1 MNNININAALDFTLE
16 HDDILIYVMF
26 NNKNNIASKTLK
38 FKMSK
43 RYDKELPIL
52 KNITDTSDICTV
64 LKQFG
69 FSEEEIESFMLVKKY
84 GIADP
89 NNIKFQLKFTEYK
102 QIISNIQ
109 DRIKNAVL
117 TNGLLQIS
125 DQDKLL
131 LNSKPPETISYSE
144 YKVQPLNI
152 QNLYTYEPNSNTD
165 NCNLKFALSILSKYS
180 MYLKRDNSWPDI
192 QSYSVAIIEIK
203 NNNTDVTIIPTF
215 YFTDEGVR
223 LYFQTIAGMKNT
235 DTVIQTNM
243 IPADMLDIKDVH
255 TGKNNSFFKD
265 LFASIHTSEYMDH
278 ITTNHLSYY
287 LKLKDVVTTRYKLK
301 LKVNVKDKINEILKR
316 VANEYNIN
324 NIYRYRL
331 SEKEKK
337 LISMPDIKWSD
348 KIEPNYICVGKTF
361 KQNDKYIDEL
371 YEEVPNLILDETMY
385 KILTAIMTIL

>member
-1 MNNININAALDFTLE
+1 MNDININAALDFTLE

-26 NNKNNIASKTLK
+26 NNKNNIASKTLE
-38 FKMSK
+38 FTVAK

-52 KNITDTSDICTV
+52 STITNTSDICAT
-64 LKQFG
+64 LKNFS

-102 QIISNIQ
+102 QIISDIQ
-109 DRIKNAVL
+109 NRIKNAVL

-131 LNSKPPETISYSE
+131 LNSKPPETTPYSE

-152 QNLYTYEPNSNTD
+152 QNLYTYEPDSNTD

-203 NNNTDVTIIPTF
+203 NNKTDVTIMPTF
-215 YFTDEGVR
+215 YFTDEGIR
-223 LYFQTIAGMKNT
+223 LYFQTIASMKNT
-235 DTVIQTNM
+235 DTVLQTNK
-243 IPADMLDIKDVH
+243 IPADMLDIKDIH
-255 TGKNNSFFKD
+255 TGKTTSFFKD

-301 LKVNVKDKINEILKR
+301 LKVNMKDKINEILKR

-361 KQNDKYIDEL
+361 KQNDKYLDEL
-371 YEEVPNLILDETMY
+371 CEEVPNLISDETMC

>member
-26 NNKNNIASKTLK
+26 NNKNNIASKTLN
-38 FKMSK
+38 FTVTK

-52 KNITDTSDICTV
+52 KSITNTSDIYDA

-69 FSEEEIESFMLVKKY
+69 FSKEEIESFMLVKKY
-84 GIADP
+84 GIA
-89 NNIKFQLKFTEYK
+89 NNINMQLKFTEYK
-102 QIISNIQ
+102 QIISDIQ

-125 DQDKLL
+125 EQEKLL

-144 YKVQPLNI
+144 YNTQPLNI
-152 QNLYTYEPNSNTD
+152 QNLYAYEPDSSSD
-165 NCNLKFALSILSKYS
+165 SGNLKFVLSILSKYS
-180 MYLKRDNSWPDI
+180 RYLQLDNSWPNA
-192 QSYSVAIIEIK
+192 QSYSVAYIEIT

-215 YFTDEGVR
+215 YFTDEGIR
-223 LYFQTIAGMKNT
+223 LYFNTFAGIKNT
-235 DTVIQTNM
+235 DVAMCTNK
-243 IPADMLDIKDVH
+243 IPADMLDIKDIH
-255 TGKNNSFFKD
+255 TGKPTSFFKD

-287 LKLKDVVTTRYKLK
+287 LKLNDVVTIRYKLK
-301 LKVNVKDKINEILKR
+301 LKENVKTKISEILKR
-316 VANEYNIN
+316 VVNEYEIN
-324 NIYRYRL
+324 DVRRYKL
-331 SEKEKK
+331 SEKEKE
-337 LISMPDIKWSD
+337 LINTLDTKWSD

-361 KQNDKYIDEL
+361 KQNDKYTDEL
-371 YEEVPNLILDETMY
+371 CEEVPNLISEETMC

>member
-1 MNNININAALDFTLE
+1 MNDININATLDFTLK

-26 NNKNNIASKTLK
+26 NDKNNIASKTLQ
-38 FKMSK
+38 FKVLK
-43 RYDKELPIL
+43 RYDKESPVL
-52 KNITDTSDICTV
+52 KNITDTSDIYAA
-64 LKQFG
+64 LEKFG

-102 QIISNIQ
+102 QIISDIQ
-109 DRIKNAVL
+109 NRIKNAVL

-131 LNSKPPETISYSE
+131 LNNKPKDTLSYSE
-144 YKVQPLNI
+144 YKTQPLNI
-152 QNLYTYEPNSNTD
+152 QNLYEYESDSNTD

-180 MYLKRDNSWPDI
+180 IYLKKDNSWPDI

-215 YFTDEGVR
+215 YFTDEGIR
-223 LYFQTIAGMKNT
+223 LYFQTIASMKNT
-235 DTVIQTNM
+235 DTVLQTNK
-243 IPADMLDIKDVH
+243 IPADMLDIKDIH
-255 TGKNNSFFKD
+255 TGKPTSFFKD
-265 LFASIHTSEYMDH
+265 LFASIHTSEYIDH

-301 LKVNVKDKINEILKR
+301 LKVNMKDKINEILKR

-324 NIYRYRL
+324 NIYKYRL

-361 KQNDKYIDEL
+361 KQNDKYLDEL
-371 YEEVPNLILDETMY
+371 CEEVPNLISDETMC

>member
-16 HDDILIYVMF
+16 HDDILIYIMF
-26 NNKNNIASKTLK
+26 NNKDNIASKALK
-38 FKMSK
+38 FKVLK
-43 RYDKELPIL
+43 RYDKESPVL
-52 KNITDTSDICTV
+52 KNITDTSDICTI

-69 FSEEEIESFMLVKKY
+69 FSEEEIESFMLVEKY
-84 GIADP
+84 GIANP
-89 NNIKFQLKFTEYK
+89 SNIKMQLKFTEYK
-102 QIISNIQ
+102 QIISEIQ
-109 DRIKNAVL
+109 DKIKNAVL

-131 LNSKPPETISYSE
+131 LNNKPPETISYSE
-144 YKVQPLNI
+144 YKVQQLNI
-152 QNLYTYEPNSNTD
+152 QNLYTYEPDSNTD

-203 NNNTDVTIIPTF
+203 NNKTDVTIMPTF
-215 YFTDEGVR
+215 YFTDEGIR

-235 DTVIQTNM
+235 DTVLQTNK

-255 TGKNNSFFKD
+255 TGKTTSFFKD
-265 LFASIHTSEYMDH
+265 LFTSIHTSEYMDH

-316 VANEYNIN
+316 VANEYKIN

-361 KQNDKYIDEL
+361 KQNDKYLDEL
-371 YEEVPNLILDETMY
+371 CEEVPNLISDETMC